1 MSKEVDGM
9 SEITA
14 SELQQR
20 LTEGTLNL
28 IDIREP
34 DEFAVGHIAAAKNI
48 PMAQLLQ
55 DRSLDPTETYYLIC
69 RTGARTAIATQLLQ
83 MQGLNIVNVA
93 DGIVS
98 WPGALTA
105 PGKIL
110 QRGE

>member
-20 LTEGTLNL
+20 LTKGPLNL
-28 IDIREP
+28 IDIRET
-34 DEFAVGHIAAAKNI
+34 DEFAAGHIDGAKNV
-48 PMAQLLQ
+48 PMAELLQ
-55 DRSLDPTETYYLIC
+55 DHTLDPDETYYLIC
-69 RTGARTAIATQLLQ
+69 RTGARTKLATQLLS

-93 DGIVS
+93 DGLVS
-98 WPGALTA
+98 WPGTLTA
-105 PGKIL
+105 PGQIL